1 MQLRGRRGRIR
12 GRMEGT
18 RSKLSITLA
27 PDLIRA
33 VDRAA
38 KKHSRR
44 SRSAVIEIWLRRAAR
59 MDLEDQLRTATISY
73 YESLSAEERKE
84 DAAIARSSSRAA
96 RRLKVD

>member
-1 MQLRGRRGRIR
+1 MG

-44 SRSAVIEIWLRRAAR
+44 SRSAVIESWLRRAAR

-84 DAAIARSSSRAA
+84 DAAIARSASRAA

>member
-1 MQLRGRRGRIR
+1 
-12 GRMEGT
+12 MEGT

-38 KKHSRR
+38 RKHSRR
-44 SRSAVIEIWLRRAAR
+44 SRSAVIESWLRRAAR
-59 MDLEDQLRTATISY
+59 MESEDQLRTETIAY

-84 DAAIARSSSRAA
+84 NAAIARSTSRAA
-96 RRLKVD
+96 RRLKIDGG